1 MSTFESIQTEHL
13 DISELGA
20 GAIAELRSDHA
31 GETGA
36 VYIYLGLLAVSKDP
50 TLRQF
55 ANAHLTTEQ
64 RHLKTLDDLLPK
76 HIQSKCL
83 PLWRLA
89 GWSLGALAAMGG
101 RPFAYATIRAV
112 ETFVVEHYQQQ
123 FELFPSPLRALL
135 EEFCADEAHHRDE
148 AHCAAG
154 PTTQY
159 PAWHW
164 IVATGSA
171 AAVALARRF

>member
-1 MSTFESIQTEHL
+1 MSTFESIQTEHV

-36 VYIYLGLLAVSKDP
+36 VYIYLGLLAVGKDP

-89 GWSLGALAAMGG
+89 GVVFRRLGRNGRTAFRIRYHSCRRNVCCRTLPAA
-101 RPFAYATIRAV
+101 IRAV
-112 ETFVVEHYQQQ
+112 
-123 FELFPSPLRALL
+123 SIA
-135 EEFCADEAHHRDE
+135 
-148 AHCAAG
+148 AAG
-154 PTTQY
+154 STRG
-159 PAWHW
+159 
-164 IVATGSA
+164 VLCG
-171 AAVALARRF
+171 